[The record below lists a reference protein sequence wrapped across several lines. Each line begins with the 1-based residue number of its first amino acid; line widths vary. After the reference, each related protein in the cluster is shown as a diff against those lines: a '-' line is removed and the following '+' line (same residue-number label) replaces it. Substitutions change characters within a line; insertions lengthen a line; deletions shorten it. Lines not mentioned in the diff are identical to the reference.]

1 MDGYAFRRP
10 NEPAALAL
18 MNQGCAPWLARL
30 LSARGVSCAEEAK
43 PALSGLLHYSALRH
57 IDAVAQRLG
66 RAIESQERIVV
77 VGDYDADGAT
87 GAAVAVLGLRMLGA
101 RDVRFVVPDRVRH
114 GYGLSPELVRLAA
127 EHRPQVLVTV
137 DNGIAAFSG
146 VECARTLGID
156 VVVTDHHLAADRLPD
171 TPWIVNPNQP
181 GCGFAGKNTAG
192 VGVIFYVLLAVRARQ
207 MQAGR
212 DRAPLESLLDLV
224 ALGTVADVV
233 PLDANNRRLV
243 AAGLQR
249 IRAGRTRPIISR
261 LFEAAKREPTLATSS
276 DLGFYIGPRLNAAGR
291 LQDMTLGIEG
301 LLCEDPVRAQEIAQ
315 ALDAINRERRAVQQQ
330 AQSEACALI
339 DEEAFGTRAGIVV
352 YQADWHEGVVGLVAS
367 QIKERYWRPTVV
379 LCDAEDGSV
388 KGSGRSIPGL
398 HLRDAL
404 VDIDR
409 LHPGLI
415 TRFGGHAM
423 AAGLTL
429 PKGHVPV
436 FQDAFES
443 LCQARLDPQRLH
455 RVVLLDE
462 PPPPSE
468 WTLSTSQILRS
479 YPWGQHFDEPTF
491 GSALPIVRQ
500 EVIKD
505 AHLRIEVD
513 AEGRRIKGIC
523 FGRTDPIP
531 DGALCA
537 WKLDAQ
543 RYQERDYVSIRVEG
557 VCE

>member
-1 MDGYAFRRP
+1 VAGYAFRRP
-10 NEPAALAL
+10 NEPVERALIA
-18 MNQGCAPWLARL
+18 QGWAPWLARL
-30 LSARGVSCAEEAK
+30 LSARGVGSPEEAR
-43 PALSGLLHYSALRH
+43 PALSGLLHYGSLRH

-66 RAIESQERIVV
+66 RAIESGQRIVV

-87 GAAVAVLGLRMLGA
+87 ATAVAGLGLRMLGA
-101 RDVRFVVPDRVRH
+101 QDVRFVVPDRMRH
-114 GYGLSPELVRLAA
+114 GYGLSPEVVRLAA

-137 DNGIAAFSG
+137 DNGITAFSG
-146 VECARTLGID
+146 VELARTLGID
-156 VVVTDHHLAADRLPD
+156 VIVTDHHLAADRLPD

-181 GCGFAGKNTAG
+181 GCGFAGKSTAG

-207 MQAGR
+207 MRAGG

-249 IRAGRTRPIISR
+249 IRAGRSRPLISR
-261 LFEAAKREPTLATSS
+261 LFEVARREPTLATSS
-276 DLGFYIGPRLNAAGR
+276 DLGFCIAPRLNAAGR
-291 LQDMTLGIEG
+291 LQDMALGIEG

-315 ALDAINRERRAVQQQ
+315 ALDAINRERRVVQQQ
-330 AQSEACALI
+330 AQAEACTRI
-339 DEEAFGTRAGIVV
+339 EEEAFGARAGIVV

-367 QIKERYWRPTVV
+367 QIKERYWRPTIV
-379 LCDAEDGSV
+379 LCDAQDGSV

-404 VDIDR
+404 VDIER

-423 AAGLTL
+423 AAGLVL
-429 PKGHVPV
+429 PKAHVPV

-443 LCQARLDPQRLH
+443 LCQQRLDPQRLQ
-455 RVVLLDE
+455 RVALLDE
-462 PPPPSE
+462 PPPPSQ
-468 WTLSTSQILRS
+468 WTLSTSQALRF

-491 GSALPIVRQ
+491 GSALPIVHQ
-500 EVIKD
+500 EVVKD

-513 AEGRRIKGIC
+513 ADGRRIKGIC

-537 WKLDAQ
+537 WKLDTQ
-543 RYQERDYVSIRVEG
+543 RYQARDYVSIRVEG
-557 VCE
+557 VYE

>member
-1 MDGYAFRRP
+1 MH
-10 NEPAALAL
+10 
-18 MNQGCAPWLARL
+18 QGCAPWLARL

-43 PALSGLLHYSALRH
+43 PALSGLLHYGALRH
-57 IDAVAQRLG
+57 IDEVARRLG

-87 GAAVAVLGLRMLGA
+87 ATAVAVLGLRMLGA

-114 GYGLSPELVRLAA
+114 GYGLSPEVVRLAA
-127 EHRPQVLVTV
+127 EHRPQVLITV

-146 VECARTLGID
+146 VEHARALGID
-156 VVVTDHHLAADRLPD
+156 VIVTDHHLAADRLPD
-171 TPWIVNPNQP
+171 TPWIINPNQP
-181 GCGFAGKNTAG
+181 GCGFAGKSTAG

-207 MQAGR
+207 MQAGG

-249 IRAGRTRPIISR
+249 IRAGRARPLISR

-291 LQDMTLGIEG
+291 LQDMALGIEG

-339 DEEAFGTRAGIVV
+339 EEEAFGERAGIVV

-367 QIKERYWRPTVV
+367 QIKERYWRPTIV
-379 LCDAEDGSV
+379 LCDAGDGSA

-409 LHPGLI
+409 LHPGLM

-429 PKGHVPV
+429 PKAHVPL

-443 LCQARLDPQRLH
+443 LCQQRLDARHLH

-462 PPPPSE
+462 PPPPSQ
-468 WTLSTSQILRS
+468 WTLATSQILRS

-543 RYQERDYVSIRVEG
+543 RYQERDYVSIRVES
-557 VCE
+557 VYE